1 MAALINLHR
10 PKGFKD
16 SSKFALNPSTG
27 DLLQWEWESL
37 NPEDFSMDKD
47 GNVFHN
53 CDDKQSW
60 SRVVRHGQNANN
72 FFERGASAPQD
83 PQETFLEKVF
93 QKSLGGR
100 TPLKPKFNS
109 SYKGKIQLRTKKYRK
124 KKYKN
129 SRRRAQTKKQQRRK
143 RKREKVFKKAVFA
156 SKVSAVPEVDVCYHC
171 LVTSE
176 EDNIFNC
183 PIERFCCDFCEKKFD
198 GVRLTTKCCENCLT
212 LFYRCRFCE
221 DCEKNLGEWSPDW
234 RMKLEIPRCEHP
246 KHCKCQECYQ
256 FHWLTPCFNCGMTC
270 HAARA
275 CPWRADIAEA
285 ERTRA
290 WEAAMDRCDRYYE
303 EYYAD
308 YANHYYEEFEQQ
320 IRDDYLFGWG

>member
-10 PKGFKD
+10 PKGFSD

-27 DLLQWEWESL
+27 DLLQWEWETL

-72 FFERGASAPQD
+72 FFERGVESPQD
-83 PQETFLEKVF
+83 PQETKVF
-93 QKSLGGR
+93 GGR

-109 SYKGKIQLRTKKYRK
+109 SYKGKIQLRTQKYRK

-129 SRRRAQTKKQQRRK
+129 SRWRAKTKKQQRRK

-183 PIERFCCDFCEKKFD
+183 PIERFSCDFCEKKLE
-198 GVRLTTKCCENCLT
+198 GLRLTTKCCENCLT

-234 RMKLEIPRCEHP
+234 RMKLEIPQHEHP
-246 KHCKCQECYQ
+246 NHCKCQECYQ
-256 FHWLTPCFNCGMTC
+256 FRWLCPCHTCGMEC
-270 HAARA
+270 HTAEA
-275 CPWRADIAEA
+275 CPWRADITAA
-285 ERTRA
+285 GRYRA
-290 WEAAMDRCDRYYE
+290 WEVAHDYQMDHHYE
-303 EYYAD
+303 EYFDAYFD
-308 YANHYYEEFEQQ
+308 RMEQE

>member
-37 NPEDFSMDKD
+37 DPEDFSLDKD

-83 PQETFLEKVF
+83 PPQTKVF
-93 QKSLGGR
+93 GGR

-129 SRRRAQTKKQQRRK
+129 SRWRSQNKKEQRRK

-183 PIERFCCDFCEKKFD
+183 PMERFCCDFCEKKFD
-198 GVRLTTKCCENCLT
+198 GVRLTTKCCGNCLT

-246 KHCKCQECYQ
+246 KHCRCQECYQ
-256 FHWLTPCFNCGMTC
+256 YRARPCHSCGMTC
-270 HAARA
+270 HAAVY
-275 CPWRADIAEA
+275 CPWNDDISQAM
-285 ERTRA
+285 RFRG
-290 WEAAMDRCDRYYE
+290 WEIEHANHADRYYE
-303 EYYAD
+303 EYYAEY
-308 YANHYYEEFEQQ
+308 YADEFEQQ
-320 IRDDYLFGWG
+320 VRDDYLFGWG